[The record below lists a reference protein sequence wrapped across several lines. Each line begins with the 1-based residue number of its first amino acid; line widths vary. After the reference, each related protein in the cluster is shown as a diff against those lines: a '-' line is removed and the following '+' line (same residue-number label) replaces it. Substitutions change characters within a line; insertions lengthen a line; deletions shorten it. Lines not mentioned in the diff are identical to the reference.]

1 MIPIKIND
9 PACVTFAKGFKA
21 DVIVAGLKKSGNKDL
36 ALIYTET
43 PAAVAGT
50 FTQNK
55 VAAAPVHVSKLT
67 VKNGTAHAVISNA
80 GCANACT
87 GDEGLKNAH
96 IMGEVT
102 AKTLGCKPEEVIVG
116 STGVIG
122 VQLPMD
128 TITAGIPKVAAELSP
143 TGSADASAAILT
155 TDTKSKTATA
165 TFTVGGKEVH
175 IGGIAKGSGM
185 IRPNMATM
193 LCYITTDLAITPALL
208 QKALSA
214 AVNLSFNMISVDG
227 DMSTNDMCIVLANG
241 LAGNDIIDT
250 ENEDFETVKEVLK
263 NITIELAKQI
273 AADGEGAG
281 KFITINIHNAVD
293 FNDAKTVGMAVANS
307 PLVKTAF
314 FGEDPNWGR
323 IICAVGYSGANMVPE
338 KTTLSIGGIPIFTK
352 GMGTDYDEAA
362 LRAIMAEHDIVVDI
376 DLNQGTE
383 SATVW
388 TCDLT
393 YGYVKINGEYHT

>member
-9 PACVTFAKGFKA
+9 PAGVTFAKGFKA
-21 DVIVAGLKKSGNKDL
+21 AGIVAGLKKSGNKDL

-208 QKALSA
+208 QKALST

>member
-9 PACVTFAKGFKA
+9 PSGVTFAKGFKA
-21 DVIVAGLKKSGNKDL
+21 AGIVAGLKKSGNKDL

-96 IMGEVT
+96 NMGEVT

-143 TGSADASAAILT
+143 TGSVDASAAILT

-352 GMGTDYDEAA
+352 GMGTDYNEAA

>member
-9 PACVTFAKGFKA
+9 PAGVTFAKGFKA
-21 DVIVAGLKKSGNKDL
+21 AGIVAGLKKSGNKDL

-165 TFTVGGKEVH
+165 TFTVGGQEVH

>member
-9 PACVTFAKGFKA
+9 PAGVTFAKGFKA
-21 DVIVAGLKKSGNKDL
+21 AGIVAGLKKSGNKDL

-185 IRPNMATM
+185 IRPNTATM

>member
-9 PACVTFAKGFKA
+9 PAGVTFAKGFKA
-21 DVIVAGLKKSGNKDL
+21 AGIVAGLKKSGNKDL

-67 VKNGTAHAVISNA
+67 VKTGTAHAVISNA

>member
-9 PACVTFAKGFKA
+9 PAGVTFAKGFKA
-21 DVIVAGLKKSGNKDL
+21 AGIVAGLKKSGNKDL

-388 TCDLT
+388 SCDLT

>member
-9 PACVTFAKGFKA
+9 PAGVTFAKGFKA
-21 DVIVAGLKKSGNKDL
+21 AGIVAGLKKSGNKDL

-185 IRPNMATM
+185 IRPNMSTM

>member
-1 MIPIKIND
+1 
-9 PACVTFAKGFKA
+9 
-21 DVIVAGLKKSGNKDL
+21 
-36 ALIYTET
+36 
-43 PAAVAGT
+43 
-50 FTQNK
+50 
-55 VAAAPVHVSKLT
+55 
-67 VKNGTAHAVISNA
+67 
-80 GCANACT
+80 
-87 GDEGLKNAH
+87 
-96 IMGEVT
+96 
-102 AKTLGCKPEEVIVG
+102 
-116 STGVIG
+116 
-122 VQLPMD
+122 
-128 TITAGIPKVAAELSP
+128 
-143 TGSADASAAILT
+143 
-155 TDTKSKTATA
+155 
-165 TFTVGGKEVH
+165 
-175 IGGIAKGSGM
+175 
-185 IRPNMATM
+185 M

>member
-9 PACVTFAKGFKA
+9 PAGVTFAKGFKA
-21 DVIVAGLKKSGNKDL
+21 AGIVAGLKKSGNKDL

-185 IRPNMATM
+185 IRPNMATI

>member
-9 PACVTFAKGFKA
+9 PAGVTFAKGFKA
-21 DVIVAGLKKSGNKDL
+21 AGIVAGLKKSGNKDL

>member
-9 PACVTFAKGFKA
+9 PAGVTFAKGFKA
-21 DVIVAGLKKSGNKDL
+21 AGIVAGLKKSGNKDL

-376 DLNQGTE
+376 DLNQGAE

>member
-9 PACVTFAKGFKA
+9 PAGVTFAKGFKA
-21 DVIVAGLKKSGNKDL
+21 AGIVAGLKKSGNKDL

-352 GMGTDYDEAA
+352 GMGTDYNEAA

>member
-9 PACVTFAKGFKA
+9 PAGVTFAKGFKA
-21 DVIVAGLKKSGNKDL
+21 AGIVAGLKKSGNKDL

-273 AADGEGAG
+273 AADGEGTG

>member
-9 PACVTFAKGFKA
+9 PAGVTFAKGFKA
-21 DVIVAGLKKSGNKDL
+21 AGIVAGLKKSGNKDL

-67 VKNGTAHAVISNA
+67 VKNGTSHAVISNA

>member
-9 PACVTFAKGFKA
+9 PAGVTFAKGFKA
-21 DVIVAGLKKSGNKDL
+21 AGIVAGLKKSGNKDL

-96 IMGEVT
+96 NMGEVT

>member
-9 PACVTFAKGFKA
+9 PAGVTFAKGFKA
-21 DVIVAGLKKSGNKDL
+21 AGIVAGLKKSGNKDL

-96 IMGEVT
+96 NMGEVT

-352 GMGTDYDEAA
+352 GMGTDYNEAA

>member
-9 PACVTFAKGFKA
+9 PAGVTFAKGFKA
-21 DVIVAGLKKSGNKDL
+21 AGIVAGLKKSGNKDL

-96 IMGEVT
+96 NMGEVT

-323 IICAVGYSGANMVPE
+323 IICAVGYSGANMVSE

-352 GMGTDYDEAA
+352 GMGTDYNEAA

>member
-9 PACVTFAKGFKA
+9 PAGVTYAKGFQA
-21 DVIVAGLKKSGNKDL
+21 AGIAAGLKKSGKKDL
-36 ALIYTET
+36 ALIYTKT
-43 PAAVAGT
+43 PAAIAGT

-55 VAAAPVHVSKLT
+55 VAAAPVHVSKAT
-67 VKNGTAHAVISNA
+67 VKNGMAHAIISNA

-87 GDEGLKNAH
+87 GDEGFKNAQY
-96 IMGEVT
+96 MGEIT
-102 AKTLGCKPEEVIVG
+102 ANTLGCKPEEVVVG

-122 VQLPMD
+122 VQLPMA
-128 TITAGIPKVAAELSP
+128 TITAGIPKVAAALS
-143 TGSADASAAILT
+143 TSGSADASAAILT

-165 TFTVGGKEVH
+165 TFTIDGKEIH

-193 LCYITTDLAITPALL
+193 LCYITTDLAITPELL
-208 QKALSA
+208 QKALTE
-214 AVNLSFNMISVDG
+214 AVNFSFNMISVDG

-241 LAGNDIIDT
+241 EAGNTLIDT
-250 ENEDFETVKEVLK
+250 ENEDFETVKGVLK

-281 KFITINIHNAVD
+281 KFITINVHNALD

-323 IICAVGYSGANMVPE
+323 IICAVGYSGAHMVPE
-338 KTTLSIGGIPIFTK
+338 ATTLCIGGIPIFAK
-352 GMGTDYDEAA
+352 GLGTAYDETA
-362 LRAIMAEHDIVVDI
+362 LRAVMAEHDIVVDI
-376 DLNQGTE
+376 DLGQGTE

>member
-9 PACVTFAKGFKA
+9 PAGVTFAKGFKA
-21 DVIVAGLKKSGNKDL
+21 AGIVAGLKKSGNKDL

-143 TGSADASAAILT
+143 TGSADVSAAILT

>member
-9 PACVTFAKGFKA
+9 PAGVTFAKGFKA
-21 DVIVAGLKKSGNKDL
+21 AGIVAGLKKSGNKDL

-193 LCYITTDLAITPALL
+193 LCYITTDLTITPALL

>member
-9 PACVTFAKGFKA
+9 PAGVTFAKGFKA
-21 DVIVAGLKKSGNKDL
+21 AGIVAGLKKSGNKDL

-96 IMGEVT
+96 NMGEVT

-143 TGSADASAAILT
+143 TGSVDASAAILT

-352 GMGTDYDEAA
+352 GMGTDYNEAA